1 MYSQRWQWVY
11 LRACLCHL
19 PYPSYLLAGTVQSPL
34 LTQPRNLPACRWQL
48 LSSHRPLAR
57 EVVAQVQAKSG
68 QKASRASISPTS
80 HLKMAPMGAFCIFG
94 IQLDMLCRWQ
104 LLSHHRQLEEYAQD
118 CAQERPQ
125 DLHQRQRSQ
134 RCRHLYC
141 WRHWKGAHPELRL
154 RNPQHGFL

>member
-1 MYSQRWQWVY
+1 MG
-11 LRACLCHL
+11 LFEGL
-19 PYPSYLLAGTVQSPL
+19 PLPSAISLILIGWYGTIPVADTASQSPSMQMAAPQQSQ
-34 LTQPRNLPACRWQL
+34 TPGER
-48 LSSHRPLAR
+48 SSRPGPSKKR
-57 EVVAQVQAKSG
+57 PEGFSG
-68 QKASRASISPTS
+68 FHSPTS

-141 WRHWKGAHPELRL
+141 WRHWKGAHPDLRL
-154 RNPQHGFL
+154 RNP